1 MNPEHSKQTVV
12 AQQTAE
18 VLRLSLLD
26 GMSVRGIAKKLSL
39 SRNTVRRMLGRGPS
53 TTSGRKPAAPRP
65 SLLTPYEALIKQT
78 LDDEPDIRAPGML
91 ERLRPR
97 GYTGGV
103 TIIKDLLHRLRQGQH
118 RREAFLT
125 LDFQPGAAV
134 QVDWADFGFAIPG
147 IPRRVSAFV
156 MALCYSRYLY
166 TEFSLSQAFGTF
178 VRAMERGLR
187 FFGGTTL
194 VDIFDNMRTVV
205 TLHTPTATVFNQR
218 FLAYAAARGFAVRA
232 CRPKKPHEKGRVE
245 RPVGFIRSRFW
256 PGRRFT
262 SLLDLNRQSTQW
274 RDDFANNREHEETG
288 KVPAL
293 VFKHE
298 EQPRLKPLPTTP
310 FDTDDIEA
318 TGVTKLFRVRFDKNT
333 YSVPPRLVGQSV
345 IVRAND
351 ELVSVYLGPK
361 QVALHDRSW
370 GIGDDIEFSAH
381 RDAALADKPRAA
393 AGGLPPGLMALGD
406 IGRDYFK
413 IFAAGNRSIR
423 KEVMRLTLL
432 CELFGDSTTASAI
445 SEVMKTGHVGAEYVE
460 YVLRH
465 KKGLTPSAP
474 PLRLGDPKLDTIAL
488 REPDMSIYDAPRRQ
502 EKVLDP
508 GEPPPAPPTGSDT
521 EKPDEI

>member
-1 MNPEHSKQTVV
+1 MSPEQSKQEVV
-12 AQQTAE
+12 AQLTAE
-18 VLRLSLLD
+18 TLRLSLLE
-26 GMSVRGIAKKLSL
+26 GKSVRAIAKKLL
-39 SRNTVRRMLGRGPS
+39 VSRNTVRRMLGLRP
-53 TTSGRKPAAPRP
+53 PAASCKQPAPRP
-65 SLLTPYEALIKQT
+65 SMLAQHETFIKKT

-91 ERLRPR
+91 ERLRPL

-103 TIIKDLLHRLRQGQH
+103 TIVRDLLHRLRQDH
-118 RREAFLT
+118 RRHDAFLT

-147 IPRRVSAFV
+147 VPRRVSAFV

-166 TEFSLSQAFGTF
+166 IEFTLSQAFGTF
-178 VRAMERGLR
+178 VRAMERGLH
-187 FFGGTTL
+187 FYGGTALT
-194 VDIFDNMRTVV
+194 DIFDNMRTVV
-205 TLHTPTATVFNQR
+205 TSHSGAVTVFNQR

-262 SLLDLNRQSTQW
+262 SLLDLNRQATQW
-274 RDDFANNREHEETG
+274 RDDFANNREHEQTG

-298 EQPRLKPLPTTP
+298 EQRLLKPLPATP

-333 YSVPPRLVGQSV
+333 YSVPPRLVSQSV

-361 QVALHDRSW
+361 QVALHERCF
-370 GIGDDIEFSAH
+370 GIGEDKELAAH
-381 RDAALADKPRAA
+381 RDAAIAHKPRAA
-393 AGGLPPGLMALGD
+393 AGGLPPGLSALGD

-413 IFAAGNRSIR
+413 IFAASNRSIH
-423 KEVMRLTLL
+423 KEVLRLTHL
-432 CELFGDSTTASAI
+432 CELFGDCTTASAI
-445 SEVMKTGHVGAEYVE
+445 DEVMKTGHVGAEYVE

-474 PLRLGDPKLDTIAL
+474 PLRLGDPTLDSIAL
-488 REPDMSIYDAPRRQ
+488 REPDLSVYDAPERLN
-502 EKVLDP
+502 KTLDP
-508 GEPPPAPPTGSDT
+508 GEPPAAPKNCSQT
-521 EKPDEI
+521 ETPDEA